1 MATTIGLPSLT
12 ITFQAAAQQA
22 ANRSKKGYVGVFV
35 RDAKAQGVHQL
46 SSAALIPTELGQE
59 NQNYIRRAFT
69 GSDRGGPSKV
79 VAVVI
84 ATGTEDT
91 TALEAGL
98 KSIEG
103 LTLDYLAGPPDATAA
118 ELTALEKWVKDR
130 RAAYFTEKLVE
141 PNAAKAPDD
150 MGIID
155 FAETDGAIAEGAATY
170 TAGQY
175 ASRIAG
181 VLAGIPAGMSATY
194 APLTE
199 LTAVTPRSTQEQEA
213 AIKAGKL
220 ILIHDG
226 IKAKIA
232 RGVNSLT
239 TIPAAGKADWSKI
252 KIVEGMDLLT
262 YYLRTTIQDEYVGR
276 YANTYDNKC
285 VLVTAIQ
292 TFLAELE
299 GQGVLSSGES
309 WAELDAEAQEK
320 WMRSQGIETADMTA
334 QEIKEY
340 QTGSWVFVRVGGRF
354 VDAMEDFQLSVD
366 TLSGGIDMAR
376 TIDSARRVISGTWGE
391 LWIDGEKVAE
401 VSACQAKV
409 ALNKETVNLCG
420 RFMTTHKAMNASGTG
435 SLTLHK
441 VDSGF
446 AQRME
451 GIKRGVDRRFTVI
464 SKLRDPD
471 SYGAERVALYDVS
484 FDDLTLADWQATA
497 VGSVTAPFTF
507 SDYEYLDQIEVQ

>member
-79 VAVVI
+79 VVVVI

-118 ELTALEKWVKDR
+118 ELKALEKWVKDR

-155 FAETDGAIAEGAATY
+155 FAETNGAIAEGEATY

-226 IKAKIA
+226 VKAKIA
-232 RGVNSLT
+232 
-239 TIPAAGKADWSKI
+239 
-252 KIVEGMDLLT
+252 
-262 YYLRTTIQDEYVGR
+262 
-276 YANTYDNKC
+276 
-285 VLVTAIQ
+285 
-292 TFLAELE
+292 
-299 GQGVLSSGES
+299 
-309 WAELDAEAQEK
+309 
-320 WMRSQGIETADMTA
+320 
-334 QEIKEY
+334 
-340 QTGSWVFVRVGGRF
+340 
-354 VDAMEDFQLSVD
+354 
-366 TLSGGIDMAR
+366 
-376 TIDSARRVISGTWGE
+376 
-391 LWIDGEKVAE
+391 
-401 VSACQAKV
+401 
-409 ALNKETVNLCG
+409 
-420 RFMTTHKAMNASGTG
+420 
-435 SLTLHK
+435 
-441 VDSGF
+441 
-446 AQRME
+446 
-451 GIKRGVDRRFTVI
+451 
-464 SKLRDPD
+464 
-471 SYGAERVALYDVS
+471 
-484 FDDLTLADWQATA
+484 
-497 VGSVTAPFTF
+497 
-507 SDYEYLDQIEVQ
+507 

>member
-103 LTLDYLAGPPDATAA
+103 LTLDYLAGPPDVTAA
-118 ELTALEKWVKDR
+118 ELAALEKWVKAR

-141 PNAAKAPDD
+141 PNPSKAPDD

-155 FAETDGAIAEGAATY
+155 FAETDEAIAEGETTY
-170 TAGQY
+170 TAGEY

-181 VLAGIPAGMSATY
+181 VLAGIPSGMSATY

-239 TIPAAGKADWSKI
+239 TIPDGGKADWSQI
-252 KIVEGMDLLT
+252 KIVEGMDVIIHDI
-262 YYLRTTIQDEYVGR
+262 YTTFEDEDVGKVV
-276 YANTYDNKC
+276 NSYDNKQLF
-285 VLVTAIQ
+285 V
-292 TFLAELE
+292 
-299 GQGVLSSGES
+299 GE
-309 WAELDAEAQEK
+309 
-320 WMRSQGIETADMTA
+320 
-334 QEIKEY
+334 
-340 QTGSWVFVRVGGRF
+340 
-354 VDAMEDFQLSVD
+354 
-366 TLSGGIDMAR
+366 
-376 TIDSARRVISGTWGE
+376 
-391 LWIDGEKVAE
+391 
-401 VSACQAKV
+401 
-409 ALNKETVNLCG
+409 VN
-420 RFMTTHKAMNASGTG
+420 
-435 SLTLHK
+435 
-441 VDSGF
+441 
-446 AQRME
+446 
-451 GIKRGVDRRFTVI
+451 
-464 SKLRDPD
+464 
-471 SYGAERVALYDVS
+471 
-484 FDDLTLADWQATA
+484 DDLKKKEGRA
-497 VGSVTAPFTF
+497 
-507 SDYEYLDQIEVQ
+507 

>member
-194 APLTE
+194 APLME

-226 IKAKIA
+226 VKAKIA

-239 TIPAAGKADWSKI
+239 TIPATGKADWSKI
-252 KIVEGMDLLT
+252 KIVEGMDTPHLLSAHHHPGRVCGPVRQH
-262 YYLRTTIQDEYVGR
+262 LRQQVRPGDRHPDLPGR
-276 YANTYDNKC
+276 AGGPGGA
-285 VLVTAIQ
+285 L
-292 TFLAELE
+292 LRGEL
-299 GQGVLSSGES
+299 GGARHGGPGE
-309 WAELDAEAQEK
+309 
-320 WMRSQGIETADMTA
+320 
-334 QEIKEY
+334 
-340 QTGSWVFVRVGGRF
+340 
-354 VDAMEDFQLSVD
+354 VDALP
-366 TLSGGIDMAR
+366 G
-376 TIDSARRVISGTWGE
+376 
-391 LWIDGEKVAE
+391 
-401 VSACQAKV
+401 
-409 ALNKETVNLCG
+409 
-420 RFMTTHKAMNASGTG
+420 H
-435 SLTLHK
+435 
-441 VDSGF
+441 
-446 AQRME
+446 
-451 GIKRGVDRRFTVI
+451 
-464 SKLRDPD
+464 
-471 SYGAERVALYDVS
+471 
-484 FDDLTLADWQATA
+484 
-497 VGSVTAPFTF
+497 
-507 SDYEYLDQIEVQ
+507 

>member
-155 FAETDGAIAEGAATY
+155 FAETDGSIAEGEITY

-226 IKAKIA
+226 VKAKIA

-239 TIPAAGKADWSKI
+239 TIPATGKADWSKI
-252 KIVEGMDLLT
+252 KIVEGMDLIS
-262 YYLRTTIQDEYVGR
+262 YYLRTTIESQYLGR
-276 YANTYDNKC
+276 YPNTYDNKQL
-285 VLVTAIQ
+285 LVTAIKEY
-292 TFLAELE
+292 FAYLE
-299 GQGVLSSGES
+299 GAGVLSAGES
-309 WAELDAEAQEK
+309 CCAVDYDRQLRWLQ
-320 WMRSQGIETADMTA
+320 SQGVETAGMTK
-334 QEIKEY
+334 QQILEY
-340 QTGSWVFVRVGGRF
+340 QTGSWVFLKCGGRL
-354 VDAMEDFQLSVD
+354 VDAMEDF
-366 TLSGGIDMAR
+366 
-376 TIDSARRVISGTWGE
+376 
-391 LWIDGEKVAE
+391 E
-401 VSACQAKV
+401 VLFEAK
-409 ALNKETVNLCG
+409 
-420 RFMTTHKAMNASGTG
+420 
-435 SLTLHK
+435 
-441 VDSGF
+441 
-446 AQRME
+446 
-451 GIKRGVDRRFTVI
+451 
-464 SKLRDPD
+464 
-471 SYGAERVALYDVS
+471 
-484 FDDLTLADWQATA
+484 
-497 VGSVTAPFTF
+497 
-507 SDYEYLDQIEVQ
+507 

>member
-46 SSAALIPTELGQE
+46 SSAALIPAELGQD
-59 NQNYIRRAFT
+59 NQGYIKRAFT
-69 GSDRGGPSKV
+69 GSDRAAPARWWRWSSPRV
-79 VAVVI
+79 RR
-84 ATGTEDT
+84 TPPPWRR
-91 TALEAGL
+91 GL

-155 FAETDGAIAEGAATY
+155 FAETDGSIAEGEITY

-226 IKAKIA
+226 VKAKIA

-239 TIPAAGKADWSKI
+239 TIPATGKADWSKI

-262 YYLRTTIQDEYVGR
+262 YYLRTTIQDQYVGR

-309 WAELDAEAQEK
+309 WAEIDVEAQEK

-334 QEIKEY
+334 QEIREY

-366 TLSGGIDMAR
+366 
-376 TIDSARRVISGTWGE
+376 
-391 LWIDGEKVAE
+391 
-401 VSACQAKV
+401 
-409 ALNKETVNLCG
+409 NL
-420 RFMTTHKAMNASGTG
+420 
-435 SLTLHK
+435 
-441 VDSGF
+441 
-446 AQRME
+446 
-451 GIKRGVDRRFTVI
+451 
-464 SKLRDPD
+464 
-471 SYGAERVALYDVS
+471 
-484 FDDLTLADWQATA
+484 
-497 VGSVTAPFTF
+497 
-507 SDYEYLDQIEVQ
+507 

>member
-181 VLAGIPAGMSATY
+181 VL
-194 APLTE
+194 TE

-226 IKAKIA
+226 VKAKIA

-239 TIPAAGKADWSKI
+239 TIPATGKADWSKI

-262 YYLRTTIQDEYVGR
+262 YYLRTTIQDQYVGR

-309 WAELDAEAQEK
+309 WAEIDVEAQEEC
-320 WMRSQGIETADMTA
+320 MRSQGIETAVMTA
-334 QEIKEY
+334 QEIREY

-366 TLSGGIDMAR
+366 
-376 TIDSARRVISGTWGE
+376 
-391 LWIDGEKVAE
+391 
-401 VSACQAKV
+401 
-409 ALNKETVNLCG
+409 NL
-420 RFMTTHKAMNASGTG
+420 
-435 SLTLHK
+435 
-441 VDSGF
+441 
-446 AQRME
+446 
-451 GIKRGVDRRFTVI
+451 
-464 SKLRDPD
+464 
-471 SYGAERVALYDVS
+471 
-484 FDDLTLADWQATA
+484 
-497 VGSVTAPFTF
+497 
-507 SDYEYLDQIEVQ
+507 

>member
-12 ITFQAAAQQA
+12 IAFQAAAQQA

-155 FAETDGAIAEGAATY
+155 FAETDGSIAEGEITY

-181 VLAGIPAGMSATY
+181 VLAGIPASMSATY

-226 IKAKIA
+226 VKAKIA

-239 TIPAAGKADWSKI
+239 TIPATGKADWSKI

-262 YYLRTTIQDEYVGR
+262 YYLRTTIQDQYVGR

-299 GQGVLSSGES
+299 GQGVLSPGES

-366 TLSGGIDMAR
+366 
-376 TIDSARRVISGTWGE
+376 
-391 LWIDGEKVAE
+391 
-401 VSACQAKV
+401 
-409 ALNKETVNLCG
+409 NL
-420 RFMTTHKAMNASGTG
+420 
-435 SLTLHK
+435 
-441 VDSGF
+441 
-446 AQRME
+446 
-451 GIKRGVDRRFTVI
+451 
-464 SKLRDPD
+464 
-471 SYGAERVALYDVS
+471 
-484 FDDLTLADWQATA
+484 
-497 VGSVTAPFTF
+497 
-507 SDYEYLDQIEVQ
+507 

>member
-226 IKAKIA
+226 VKAKVA

-239 TIPAAGKADWSKI
+239 TIPATGKADWSKI

-309 WAELDAEAQEK
+309 WAELDTEAQER

-366 TLSGGIDMAR
+366 
-376 TIDSARRVISGTWGE
+376 
-391 LWIDGEKVAE
+391 
-401 VSACQAKV
+401 
-409 ALNKETVNLCG
+409 NL
-420 RFMTTHKAMNASGTG
+420 
-435 SLTLHK
+435 
-441 VDSGF
+441 
-446 AQRME
+446 
-451 GIKRGVDRRFTVI
+451 
-464 SKLRDPD
+464 
-471 SYGAERVALYDVS
+471 
-484 FDDLTLADWQATA
+484 
-497 VGSVTAPFTF
+497 
-507 SDYEYLDQIEVQ
+507 